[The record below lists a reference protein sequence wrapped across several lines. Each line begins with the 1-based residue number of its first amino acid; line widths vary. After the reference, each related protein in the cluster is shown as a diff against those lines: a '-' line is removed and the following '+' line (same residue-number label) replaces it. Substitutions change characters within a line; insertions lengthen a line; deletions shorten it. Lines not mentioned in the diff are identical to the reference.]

1 MNRSLLVLA
10 LLASPSLVFAA
21 TWQPSAE
28 LGIVNTTGNSE
39 TTSINGRFGLKAEE
53 DLWSHDY
60 YLAALRSEND
70 DELTA
75 NRYELGAK
83 SDRKLG
89 ERSYLGA
96 AARYENDDF
105 SPYDYQATLAL
116 NYGGWLLREEGRSF
130 KLEGGP
136 GVRRARLA
144 ERSRRRLHRLRRQ
157 HCRGHRSRNSCD
169 RGRRRG
175 GRRGHGRRVCRRG
188 GIDRQA
194 EVEPLYLPGQ
204 FTERRPDRPP
214 GPLRQLQGQPHH
226 VLCWAVREQLVQPG
240 ANGLASAHVC
250 RGENLTARWAQGI
263 ATIEPD
269 PARIA
274 DFNARVQA
282 ALQETVWNRGGCR
295 SYFIDRNGRKLT
307 ADRPIPECLDREQRE
322 LGGLTRRPCPRPA
335 RATAAARSDAA
346 PAPAAR
352 AATHH
357 SGSSRH
363 QRHCRAASSARPRR
377 HGRAG

>member
-60 YLAALRSEND
+60 YLAALRSESD
-70 DELTA
+70 DQLTA
-75 NRYELGAK
+75 NRYEVGAK

-116 NYGGWLLREEGRSF
+116 NYGGWLVREEGRSF

-144 ERSRRRLHRLRRQ
+144 DT
-157 HCRGHRSRNSCD
+157 G
-169 RGRRRG
+169 
-175 GRRGHGRRVCRRG
+175 
-188 GIDRQA
+188 
-194 EVEPLYLPGQ
+194 EVESGAL
-204 FTERRPDRPP
+204 
-214 GPLRQLQGQPHH
+214 LRGFADYQHQITDSTKFFNTT
-226 VLCWAVREQLVQPG
+226 LVE
-240 ANGLASAHVC
+240 ATSDN
-250 RGENLTARWAQGI
+250 TFAQNDIGI
-263 ATIEPD
+263 AVSINKTLALKAAFQARHNTEAPD
-269 PARIA
+269 GVERTDTLTSVNI
-274 DFNARVQA
+274 
-282 ALQETVWNRGGCR
+282 VW
-295 SYFIDRNGRKLT
+295 S
-307 ADRPIPECLDREQRE
+307 
-322 LGGLTRRPCPRPA
+322 PRA
-335 RATAAARSDAA
+335 KAN
-346 PAPAAR
+346 
-352 AATHH
+352 
-357 SGSSRH
+357 
-363 QRHCRAASSARPRR
+363 
-377 HGRAG
+377 